1 MTVRAPTVNINRH
14 TLPLGLLPFFPG
26 DAIKLLMA
34 PAVLPS
40 GRRIPA
46 AGRGDPP
53 HA

>member
-1 MTVRAPTVNINRH
+1 MTVRAPTVNIIRH
-14 TLPLGLLPFFPG
+14 LPG

-40 GRRIPA
+40 GWRMPA